1 MRLPA
6 LVAAAALAG
15 PALAQDP
22 PAGEDLFPLAVGT
35 AWTYRVSGQEERF
48 VVRAVREEM
57 VGEKV
62 CVLLEATLRDR
73 VVATE
78 HVAFT
83 KAGLCRFRA
92 DKDDIEPQVCVLKP
106 GARPG
111 TTWRPK
117 YQLGGRA
124 GVANFRMQGP
134 EEVSVPAGKFK
145 AVVVQANMGDGISWY
160 LQTKS
165 WYAPGVGL
173 VKQTVEEGKRPPTTL
188 ELEKVEK
195 PD

>member
-6 LVAAAALAG
+6 LFAAVLLAA

-22 PAGEDLFPLAVGT
+22 PPGEDLFPLAVGT
-35 AWTYRVSGQEERF
+35 AWTYRVSGQDERF

-57 VGEKV
+57 VGEKM
-62 CVLLEATLRDR
+62 CVLLEASLRDR

-78 HVAFT
+78 HLAFT
-83 KAGLCRFRA
+83 KVGLCRFRA
-92 DKDDIEPQVCVLKP
+92 DKEDIEPHVCILKP
-106 GARPG
+106 GAARG

-117 YQLGGRA
+117 YQLAGRPA
-124 GVANFRMQGP
+124 AATFRMQGQ
-134 EEVSVPAGKFK
+134 EEVSVPAGKYK
-145 AVVVQANMGDGISWY
+145 AVVVQASMGEGTAWWV
-160 LQTKS
+160 QTRS

-173 VKQTVEEGKRPPTTL
+173 VKQTVEEGKRLTTL